1 MTEELKQKEILAIT
15 GTRNGICVNYSFISL
30 VNEFASATSR
40 VVKYFQFDQD
50 PSDCNLNDM
59 VTKDGLDRMLNEIS
73 NSEFVAIDKRLQKT
87 FLYSAIGFV
96 LSQGKQIG
104 EFIIDNEDSQKYMEE
119 MTLLRKSK
127 SSEVKKTLIVRP
139 NLSESELGIS
149 IENAIPTLQVEDYEE
164 IEFVEGNYEDDISD
178 LYILLSYGY
187 GKGMKFFGEI
197 GIENSFIKVI
207 TSLC

>member
-1 MTEELKQKEILAIT
+1 MTEELKEKEILAIT
-15 GTRNGICVNYSFISL
+15 GTRDGVCVNDSFTAL
-30 VNEFASATSR
+30 VNDFASATSR
-40 VVKYFQFDQD
+40 IVKYFRFDQD
-50 PSDCNLNDM
+50 PSDRYLNDM

-73 NSEFVAIDKRLQKT
+73 NSEFVAIDKRLQET

-96 LSQGKQIG
+96 LSQDKQIG
-104 EFIIDNEDSQKYMEE
+104 EFIIDDEDSQKYMEE

-127 SSEVKKTLIVRP
+127 SSEVGDILIVHP
-139 NLSESELGIS
+139 NSIESESGVSTEDAIS
-149 IENAIPTLQVEDYEE
+149 TLQSKDYNG
-164 IEFVEGNYEDDISD
+164 IEFTEGNYEDDISD